1 MKRRLKHKHWKPLL
15 SVERT
20 VPGREPKQQAPS
32 AKPCQPLSEEDY
44 QEDSIY
50 HLFECGRVMAEM
62 VRPNVKGANW
72 GGYADRGCLQI
83 AGLARAIQIKLR
95 YPHVCTPQYC
105 RQAVGK
111 SRGVYYPVRTHDL
124 QALFACGPVQHSSGE
139 WTAVVLKTEV
149 RVGSSFHGARLRCAR
164 CSAPCRDT

>member
-1 MKRRLKHKHWKPLL
+1 MSLRGICGEVWLKRRLKHKHWKPLL

-111 SRGVYYPVRTHDL
+111 SCGVYYPVRCKLCSH
-124 QALFACGPVQHSSGE
+124 
-139 WTAVVLKTEV
+139 AVLCNT
-149 RVGSSFHGARLRCAR
+149 RLANERPW
-164 CSAPCRDT
+164 S